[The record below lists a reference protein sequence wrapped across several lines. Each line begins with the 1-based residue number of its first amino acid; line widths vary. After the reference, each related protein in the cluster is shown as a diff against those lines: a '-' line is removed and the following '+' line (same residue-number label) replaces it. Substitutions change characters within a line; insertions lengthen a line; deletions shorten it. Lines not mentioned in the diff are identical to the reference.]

1 MKYFVGRS
9 KKDNYDYV
17 FVLTS
22 ESFPISSVKS
32 HPLYQVEFGTFY
44 PRWDEV
50 EELSR
55 VINYIV
61 NTELNTQVQEELYT
75 NNLSMIV

>member
-9 KKDNYDYV
+9 KKDYDYV

-44 PRWDEV
+44 PCWDEV

-55 VINYIV
+55 VINV
-61 NTELNTQVQEELYT
+61 NTGARRIIHY
-75 NNLSMIV
+75 IPII